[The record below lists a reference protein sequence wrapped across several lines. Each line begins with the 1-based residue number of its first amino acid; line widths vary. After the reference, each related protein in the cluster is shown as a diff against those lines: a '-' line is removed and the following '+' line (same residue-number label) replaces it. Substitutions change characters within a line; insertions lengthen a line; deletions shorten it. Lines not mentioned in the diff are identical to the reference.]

1 MGGKAMLVDYRKRDT
16 YLHKTSPKVL
26 LLGTLLVIVASIL
39 WTHPL
44 YCGVMLGL
52 LVILGKVAKFPW
64 SQIKWFFKIII
75 IPVIF
80 IMIIQAFSLDTSLLH
95 SHYKE
100 VILFYLLP
108 GERLGFNL
116 GGLLYGLAAS
126 MKIYMVVLAVAI
138 LGYTVSPSD
147 FIQMISRLRFASRQ
161 FVFIF
166 STAWRFIPIIQ
177 KQIRHLLDAQKTRGM
192 ELDKGKLIERVRK
205 LIPIV
210 TPLLSNSLETGDQIA
225 LSMEARAFGAK
236 TKNKFIKPMQYS
248 LRDRLTNY
256 LLLVALVLLIYAYT
270 LGYGVL

>member
-1 MGGKAMLVDYRKRDT
+1 MLVEYRKRDT
-16 YLHKTSPKVL
+16 YLHKSNPKVL
-26 LLGTLLVIVASIL
+26 LLGTLIVIVASIL
-39 WTHPL
+39 WTHPI

-52 LVILGKVAKFPW
+52 LIILGQVAKFPW
-64 SQIKWFFKIII
+64 SQIKWFFKVII
-75 IPVIF
+75 IPVVF
-80 IMIIQAFSLDTSLLH
+80 IMVIQAFSLDTSLLQTP
-95 SHYKE
+95 YKD

-108 GERLGFNL
+108 GQRLGFNL

-147 FIQMISRLRFASRQ
+147 FIQMISRVRFASRQ

-177 KQIRHLLDAQKTRGM
+177 KQITHLLDAQKTRGM
-192 ELDKGKLIERVRK
+192 ELDKGKLGERVRK

-210 TPLLSNSLETGDQIA
+210 TPLLSNSLETGDQVA

-236 TKNKFIKPMQYS
+236 TKNKFIKPMRYTLQ
-248 LRDRLTNY
+248 DRLLFY
-256 LLLVALVLLIYAYT
+256 LLLIMLALMIFAYT
-270 LGYGVL
+270 QGYGVL

>member
-1 MGGKAMLVDYRKRDT
+1 MLVEYRKRDT
-16 YLHKTSPKVL
+16 YLHKSNPKVL
-26 LLGTLLVIVASIL
+26 LLGTLIVIVASIL
-39 WTHPL
+39 WTHPI

-52 LVILGKVAKFPW
+52 LIILGQVAKFPW
-64 SQIKWFFKIII
+64 SQIKWFFKVII
-75 IPVIF
+75 IPVVF
-80 IMIIQAFSLDTSLLH
+80 IMVIQAFSLDTSLLQTP
-95 SHYKE
+95 YKD

-108 GERLGFNL
+108 GQRLGFNL

-147 FIQMISRLRFASRQ
+147 FIQMISRVRFASRQ

-177 KQIRHLLDAQKTRGM
+177 KQITHLLDAQKTRGM
-192 ELDKGKLIERVRK
+192 ELDKGKLGERVRK

-236 TKNKFIKPMQYS
+236 TKSKFIKPMRYTLQ
-248 LRDRLTNY
+248 DRLLFY
-256 LLLVALVLLIYAYT
+256 LLLIMLALMIFAYT
-270 LGYGVL
+270 QGYGVL